1 MRVRSEKIDV
11 FVKLEKKIGEDD
23 MKKVWKTPRIKF
35 CVPLPFVEWGFFKGF
50 KCRLIDVL
58 QSWCGI

>member
-1 MRVRSEKIDV
+1 
-11 FVKLEKKIGEDD
+11 
-23 MKKVWKTPRIKF
+23 MKKVWKTPEIKF
-35 CVPLPFVEWGFFKGF
+35 CVPLPFVEWSFFRGF